1 MESLTADPAST
12 LSIVIPV
19 WNEEEA
25 IQSVLDE
32 AVEARQHIPRDEPR
46 VRRVEVLIVDDGST
60 DRTRE
65 IALRCGEVRVISIP
79 HAGYG
84 AALKAGFSAAEGDL
98 LAFMDGDGTCNPRLF
113 GRLSVKILDGEADV
127 VNGNRLHRDSR
138 MPFVRSFGNRVIGK
152 TMSVLSGTYVQD
164 ACTGMRVFHRSL
176 LPRMES
182 FPEDLSYSPAL
193 TALVLFAPDLRI
205 AEVPID
211 YRERLGKSKL
221 SLVRDTGRFF
231 REAFKAR
238 GRERRAARQRNGG
251 GLPGR
256 DRERDAQSFSGEAS

>member
-1 MESLTADPAST
+1 MENTSADSAST
-12 LSIVIPV
+12 LSIIIPV

-25 IQSVLDE
+25 IQSVIDE
-32 AVEARQHIPRDEPR
+32 AADARCHILRDEPR
-46 VRRVEVLIVDDGST
+46 VRHVEVLIVDDGST

-65 IALRCGEVRVISIP
+65 IASRSKEVTLLSLS

-84 AALKAGFSAAEGDL
+84 AALKAGFRAAAGDL

-113 GRLSVKILDGEADV
+113 GRLSVKIMDGEADV
-127 VNGNRLHRDSR
+127 VNGNRLHPASE

-152 TMSVLSGTYVQD
+152 TMAVLSGKSIQD

-182 FPEDLSYSPAL
+182 FPDDLSYSPAL
-193 TALVLFAPDLRI
+193 TALVLFSPDLRI

-211 YRERLGKSKL
+211 YRERIGKSKL
-221 SLVRDTGRFF
+221 SLVKDTGRFF

-238 GRERRAARQRNGG
+238 RRQRLETRTAPVLAAR
-251 GLPGR
+251 P
-256 DRERDAQSFSGEAS
+256 